1 MMIVFILNGI
11 DMITAKKA
19 KEQII
24 KSISKK
30 KYIQKVEAL
39 IHAAINE
46 YQFRCDVT
54 IDEYDDIDVDMITT
68 SRCVVNWLEHYG
80 YRATIVS
87 RDSKRCTIE
96 ISWNV

>member
-1 MMIVFILNGI
+1 MIS
-11 DMITAKKA
+11 AKKA
-19 KEQII
+19 KENII

-30 KYIQKVEAL
+30 KYIQKVKE
-39 IHAAINE
+39 AINCAISE

-54 IDEYDDIDVDMITT
+54 IDENDGIDVDMITT

-80 YRATIVS
+80 YRATIIT
-87 RDSKRCTIE
+87 RDSKKCTIE

>member
-1 MMIVFILNGI
+1 MIF
-11 DMITAKKA
+11 AKKA

-30 KYIQKVEAL
+30 KYIKKVEAL
-39 IHAAINE
+39 IHCAISE
-46 YQFRCDVT
+46 YQFRCSAT

-68 SRCVVNWLEHYG
+68 SRCIVNWLEHYG
-80 YRATIVS
+80 YRAKIVT
-87 RDSKRCTIE
+87 RDSKKCTIE

>member
-1 MMIVFILNGI
+1 
-11 DMITAKKA
+11 MITAKKA

-30 KYIQKVEAL
+30 KYIQKVKAL
-39 IHAAINE
+39 IYVAIDE
-46 YQFRCDVT
+46 YQFNCDVT
-54 IDEYDDIDVDMITT
+54 INEYDDIDVDIITA

-80 YRATIVS
+80 YKVIILS
-87 RDSKRCTIE
+87 RDSKKCTIN

>member
-1 MMIVFILNGI
+1 
-11 DMITAKKA
+11 MITAKKA
-19 KEQII
+19 KEKII

-39 IHAAINE
+39 VNCAISE
-46 YQFRCDVT
+46 YRFSCDVT
-54 IDEYDDIDVDMITT
+54 IDECDDIDVDIITT
-68 SRCVVNWLEHYG
+68 TRCIINWLEHYG
-80 YRATIVS
+80 YRATVVS

>member
-1 MMIVFILNGI
+1 MIN
-11 DMITAKKA
+11 AKRA
-19 KEQII
+19 KDYVI

-30 KYIQKVEAL
+30 KYIKKVEAL
-39 IHAAINE
+39 IYCAISE

-54 IDEYDDIDVDMITT
+54 IDENDDIDVDIITT
-68 SRCVVNWLEHYG
+68 SRCIVNWLEHYG

>member
-1 MMIVFILNGI
+1 
-11 DMITAKKA
+11 MITAKKA
-19 KEQII
+19 KENII

-30 KYIQKVEAL
+30 KYIQKIKKL
-39 IHAAINE
+39 INCAISE
-46 YQFRCDVT
+46 YQFSCDVT
-54 IDEYDDIDVDMITT
+54 INEYDDIDVNVITT
-68 SRCVVNWLEHYG
+68 SRCIINWLEHYG

>member
-1 MMIVFILNGI
+1 
-11 DMITAKKA
+11 MITAKKA
-19 KEQII
+19 KEKII
-24 KSISKK
+24 KDISKK
-30 KYIQKVEAL
+30 KYIKKVKYKIL
-39 IHAAINE
+39 SAIIE

-87 RDSKRCTIE
+87 RDSKKCTIE

>member
-1 MMIVFILNGI
+1 
-11 DMITAKKA
+11 MITAKKA

-30 KYIQKVEAL
+30 KYIQKVKAL
-39 IHAAINE
+39 ITCAISE

-54 IDEYDDIDVDMITT
+54 IDEYDDIDVDMFTT
-68 SRCVVNWLEHYG
+68 ARCIVNWLEHYG
-80 YRATIVS
+80 YRATIVT

>member
-1 MMIVFILNGI
+1 MIN
-11 DMITAKKA
+11 AKRA
-19 KEQII
+19 KDYVI

-30 KYIQKVEAL
+30 KYIKKVEAL
-39 IHAAINE
+39 IYCAISE
-46 YQFRCDVT
+46 YQFRCVVT
-54 IDEYDDIDVDMITT
+54 IDEYDDIDVDIITT
-68 SRCVVNWLEHYG
+68 SRCIVNWLEHYG

>member
-1 MMIVFILNGI
+1 MIN
-11 DMITAKKA
+11 AKKA

-30 KYIQKVEAL
+30 KYIEKVESL
-39 IHAAINE
+39 IYCAISE

-54 IDEYDDIDVDMITT
+54 IDEYDDIDVDIITT
-68 SRCVVNWLEHYG
+68 SRCSVNWLEHYG
-80 YRATIVS
+80 YRAAIIT
-87 RDSKRCTIE
+87 RDSKKCTIE

>member
-1 MMIVFILNGI
+1 MIN
-11 DMITAKKA
+11 AKKA

-39 IHAAINE
+39 VDCAISE
-46 YQFRCDVT
+46 YRFSCDVT
-54 IDEYDDIDVDMITT
+54 IDEYDDIDIDIITT
-68 SRCVVNWLEHYG
+68 ARCIINWLEHYG
-80 YRATIVS
+80 YGAIIIR
-87 RDSKRCTIE
+87 RDSKECTIN

>member
-1 MMIVFILNGI
+1 
-11 DMITAKKA
+11 MITAKKA

-39 IHAAINE
+39 IYCAISE

-54 IDEYDDIDVDMITT
+54 IDEYDDIDIDIDIFTT
-68 SRCVVNWLEHYG
+68 SRCVVNWLQHYG
-80 YRATIVS
+80 YRAAIVT
-87 RDSKRCTIE
+87 RDSKKCTIE
-96 ISWNV
+96 VSWNV